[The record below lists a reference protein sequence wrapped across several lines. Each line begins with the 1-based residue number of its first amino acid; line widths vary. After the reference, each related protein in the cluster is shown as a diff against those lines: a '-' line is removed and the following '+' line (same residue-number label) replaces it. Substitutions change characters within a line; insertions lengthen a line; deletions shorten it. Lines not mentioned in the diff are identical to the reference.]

1 MATMVITPA
10 AVSAERR
17 FYSGTALAILLA
29 VVVGFSRTFF
39 LRPLFPGAASPS
51 EAIFYVHGT
60 VATAWLLLFVVQTR
74 LVAMGHTR
82 THRRVGV
89 FGAVLAALM
98 VVLGAWGAL
107 IAASRA
113 TGFVGVPV
121 PPLRFLVVPLFD
133 VALFGLFVALAIARR
148 RDLPAH
154 KRWMLLGTINLL
166 PAAIARWPGVADGG
180 PIAFLALTDL
190 FIVALAVHDLRS
202 RGRLH
207 PVTLWGGLL
216 LIASQPG
223 RLALSGTDAWL
234 AFAQWATRVVA

>member
-60 VATAWLLLFVVQTR
+60 VATAWLVLFVVQTR
-74 LVAMGHTR
+74 LVATGHVR
-82 THRRVGV
+82 THRRLGLVGAAL
-89 FGAVLAALM
+89 AVLM

-166 PAAIARWPGVADGG
+166 PAAIARWPGVAGGG

-234 AFAQWATRVVA
+234 AFAQWATRGVA